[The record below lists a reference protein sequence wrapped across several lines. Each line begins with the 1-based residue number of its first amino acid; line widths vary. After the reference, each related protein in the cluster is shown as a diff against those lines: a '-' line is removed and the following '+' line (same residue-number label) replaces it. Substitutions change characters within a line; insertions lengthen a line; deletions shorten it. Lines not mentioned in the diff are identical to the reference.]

1 MYSVLDTAS
10 RVNFTFVR
18 TPGEDLQISFA
29 ADSEITIGYTYPELV
44 TSTMREGS
52 YEAFSDKIANYS
64 FVCTVIVVWSFSC
77 MISQIRIISQ
87 NFPMRKQI
95 SLLSVSISLVWNFF
109 FFSMHF

>member
-18 TPGEDLQISFA
+18 SPGEDLQISFA